1 MTDDQPPL
9 GASGQAFPDLDGL
22 LPDDPVVTVTGPWTV
37 RSCVTATCMNCGALP
52 MDEDTNMTPYVAS
65 TSQAAQ
71 ELAQNWGWS
80 RERRNCWP
88 KDDLLL
94 CPACVKAADGN
105 GQALRNVLGTSNQN
119 TVRPNRQTVRS
130 IREES
135 GSDDA

>member
-1 MTDDQPPL
+1 
-9 GASGQAFPDLDGL
+9 
-22 LPDDPVVTVTGPWTV
+22 
-37 RSCVTATCMNCGALP
+37 
-52 MDEDTNMTPYVAS
+52 MDEDTNMTPHFAS

-80 RERRNCWP
+80 HERRNCWP

-105 GQALRNVLGTSNQN
+105 GQALRNVLGASNQN